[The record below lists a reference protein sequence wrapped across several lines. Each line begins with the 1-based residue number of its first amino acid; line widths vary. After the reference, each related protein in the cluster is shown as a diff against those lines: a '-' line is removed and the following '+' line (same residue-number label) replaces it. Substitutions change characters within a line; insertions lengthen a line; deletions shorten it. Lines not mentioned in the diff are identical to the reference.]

1 MQLFLSDMAGIYI
14 HIPFCKQACHYC
26 DFHFST
32 NTSRQAQ
39 LLQAIGKELL
49 IQKNYLGDEKINTL
63 YFGGGTPSILST
75 DEVNN
80 IFDIIFGNFDV
91 APSAEITL
99 EANPDDLVSEKLV
112 AFKKIGINRLSI
124 GIQSFDDDVLRFLN
138 RAHNSRLA
146 VSSFHE
152 AREVGFE
159 NISIDLMYA
168 LPGQDLTDWKKN
180 IDRALSLGPNHISA
194 YSLTIEEKTV
204 FGKWAANKKIKV
216 RSDDASAQELLLLIQ
231 ELEREGFEHY
241 EVSNFSKPG
250 YISKHN
256 SSYWKGEKYLGV
268 GPSAHSYNGTSRQFN
283 ISNNPLYINT
293 LESGQIPATI
303 EILSLED
310 KANEYLL
317 TTLRTSWGTDLKK
330 LSNELQYDLLTIHG
344 NYVQKLVENGHAL
357 LSNETLILTKSGR
370 LLADKIASDL
380 FLMT

>member
-32 NTSRQAQ
+32 NTSKQAQ
-39 LLQAIGKELL
+39 LLQAIGNELL
-49 IQKNYLGDEKINTL
+49 IQKNYLGEEKINTL

-80 IFDIIFGNFDV
+80 IFDIISGNFDV

-99 EANPDDLVSEKLV
+99 EANPDDLVSEKLI

-124 GIQSFDDDVLRFLN
+124 GIQSFDDAVLRFLN
-138 RAHNSRLA
+138 RAHDSRMA
-146 VSSFHE
+146 TSSFQE
-152 AREVGFE
+152 ARDVGFE

-180 IDRALSLGPNHISA
+180 IDRALALGPNHISA
-194 YSLTIEEKTV
+194 YSLTIEAKTV
-204 FGKWAANKKIKV
+204 FGKWAADKKIKV
-216 RSDDASAQELLLLIQ
+216 RSDDASAQELLLLIE
-231 ELEREGFEHY
+231 ELERDGFEHY

-283 ISNNPLYINT
+283 ISNNHLYIN
-293 LESGQIPATI
+293 IP
-303 EILSLED
+303 
-310 KANEYLL
+310 
-317 TTLRTSWGTDLKK
+317 
-330 LSNELQYDLLTIHG
+330 
-344 NYVQKLVENGHAL
+344 
-357 LSNETLILTKSGR
+357 
-370 LLADKIASDL
+370 
-380 FLMT
+380 

>member
-39 LLQAIGKELL
+39 LLQAIGNELL
-49 IQKNYLGDEKINTL
+49 IQKNYLGEEKINTL

-124 GIQSFDDDVLRFLN
+124 GIQSFDDAVLKFLN
-138 RAHNSRLA
+138 RAHDSRLA
-146 VSSFHE
+146 TSSFQD
-152 AREVGFE
+152 ARDVGFE

-168 LPGQDLTDWKKN
+168 LPGQDLKDWKKN

-204 FGKWAANKKIKV
+204 FGKWAADKKIKV
-216 RSDDASAQELLLLIQ
+216 AQ
-231 ELEREGFEHY
+231 
-241 EVSNFSKPG
+241 
-250 YISKHN
+250 
-256 SSYWKGEKYLGV
+256 
-268 GPSAHSYNGTSRQFN
+268 
-283 ISNNPLYINT
+283 
-293 LESGQIPATI
+293 
-303 EILSLED
+303 
-310 KANEYLL
+310 
-317 TTLRTSWGTDLKK
+317 
-330 LSNELQYDLLTIHG
+330 
-344 NYVQKLVENGHAL
+344 
-357 LSNETLILTKSGR
+357 
-370 LLADKIASDL
+370 
-380 FLMT
+380 